1 MQRGI
6 IYKHHGAWF
15 LRYYDWRTV
24 NGKPIKKR
32 VARKLAPISPAYPT
46 KRSVLTIAE
55 KILTP
60 INAGQVQPESTML
73 VEDFIE
79 NVYLPHVKRTLR
91 QSTHKDYND
100 IFRCHLKGKIGKVM
114 MRDFRTVHAQRL
126 LASIPGVGHTSL
138 LRIKSFLSG
147 TFRHAKQIG
156 TLDGINP
163 VQDSSVPG
171 RPTRRKM
178 PAYTLD
184 QIFKI
189 LGAVPEHAGLVIAVA
204 ALSGLRLSELRGLR
218 WSDYNGETLRVSRS
232 VWRTHVN
239 APKTAESEAELPVL
253 PVLREV
259 LENHRKQQRRK
270 DTDNN
275 AYVFAGPRRG
285 APLNLANLAARVI
298 MPALKKKQIPWL
310 GWHAFRRGLATNLNA
325 LGVQPKT
332 IQSLLR
338 HSDVR
343 TTMNIYTQT
352 VTEDSKSAMKKLED
366 ALLPFG
372 W

>member
-6 IYKHHGAWF
+6 IYKHHGSWF
-15 LRYYDWRTV
+15 LRYYDWRV
-24 NGKPIKKR
+24 VDGKPIKKR
-32 VARKLAPISPAYPT
+32 VGRKLAPIGKAFPT
-46 KRSVLTIAE
+46 KKSVRTLAE

-60 INAGQVQPESTML
+60 INAGQVQPESITP
-73 VEDFIE
+73 VEEFIE

-91 QSTHKDYND
+91 PSTHKDYGD
-100 IFRCHLKGKIGKVM
+100 IFRCHLKGKMGRVT

-126 LASIPGVGHTSL
+126 LASIPGIGHTSL
-138 LRIKSFLSG
+138 LRVKSFLSG

-156 TLDGINP
+156 VLDGINP
-163 VQDSSVPG
+163 VQDSTVPG
-171 RPTRRKM
+171 RPARKKM
-178 PAYTLD
+178 PAYALD

-189 LGAVPEHAGLVIAVA
+189 LGAVPEPSNLVVAIA

-218 WSDYNGETLRVSRS
+218 WGDYKGETLRVSRT
-232 VWRTHVN
+232 VWRTHVGET
-239 APKTAESEAELPVL
+239 KTVESEAEIPVL
-253 PVLREV
+253 PVLRDV
-259 LENHRKQQRRK
+259 LAKHRNGAP
-270 DTDNN
+270 DS

-298 MPALKKKQIPWL
+298 RPALKRKEIPWL

-338 HSDVR
+338 HSDIR
-343 TTMNIYTQT
+343 TTMNIYTQA
-352 VTEDSKSAMKKLED
+352 VTEDSRNAMKKLEES
-366 ALLPFG
+366 LLPFG